1 MRQSKKSHEMDEVF
15 ARLDAE
21 DRAVVCLTKFAP
33 KVALATALS
42 VELSLATMW
51 QAEQRE
57 MIRQDDPR
65 EVFRIR
71 PDDMEELHAA
81 LATIPPGV
89 NFDDEAEGHIF
100 KLLTAFPPDQAWF
113 IAHKVTKWAANYAR
127 KEQIQ
132 VVS

>member
-21 DRAVVCLTKFAP
+21 DRAVVCLAKFPP

-65 EVFRIR
+65 EVSGACRTR
-71 PDDMEELHAA
+71 LTDAA
-81 LATIPPGV
+81 MQCRT
-89 NFDDEAEGHIF
+89 
-100 KLLTAFPPDQAWF
+100 
-113 IAHKVTKWAANYAR
+113 
-127 KEQIQ
+127 
-132 VVS
+132 